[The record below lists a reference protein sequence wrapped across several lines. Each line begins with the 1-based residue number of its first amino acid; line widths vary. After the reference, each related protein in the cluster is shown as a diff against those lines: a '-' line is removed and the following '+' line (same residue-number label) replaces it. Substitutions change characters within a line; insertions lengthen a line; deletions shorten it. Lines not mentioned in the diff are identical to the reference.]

1 MTGNEVVFVLFFF
14 HLHYCILSFLF
25 MILSSFIFCI
35 DFGFCAIS
43 TLVDVAERKF
53 CNMREK
59 RWQSLLELIRLVV
72 TMARI

>member
-1 MTGNEVVFVLFFF
+1 
-14 HLHYCILSFLF
+14 